1 MKNRKI
7 KSPQYLV
14 RGKHRDFHVLVFP
27 HLKYAWAYFCGD
39 DIRYDYAVDADAV
52 GCKWLRYAMASLIAA
67 PDKIAYFPIRKPGGF
82 HGFYQT
88 NYDAVYTRPELQF
101 RPSEWVKLRRQLNP
115 AHRIQQYVLRYE
127 PDKLCDYIKGF
138 ENDPRWYYRAKR
150 HLNQEV
156 NRLIGDTVFFT
167 LLEETYYTCHQDLL
181 NVAVENDLKYGLP
194 FGGIDFRDLGWFM
207 SSCSIRNMAAHGFKP
222 W

>member
-1 MKNRKI
+1 M
-7 KSPQYLV
+7 L
-14 RGKHRDFHVLVFP
+14 KHIALALALTMGVCAFAQTPVQKAKP
-27 HLKYAWAYFCGD
+27 ATTTTE
-39 DIRYDYAVDADAV
+39 
-52 GCKWLRYAMASLIAA
+52 ASS
-67 PDKIAYFPIRKPGGF
+67 DKFAGINSMV
-82 HGFYQT
+82 Q
-88 NYDAVYTRPELQF
+88 L
-101 RPSEWVKLRRQLNP
+101 VKLRRQLNP

-138 ENDPRWYYRAKR
+138 ENDSRWYYRAKR
-150 HLNQEV
+150 RLNQEV